1 MIRSILKK
9 SITAVATAAIV
20 FTVGCDTDLGSSDPK
35 MGTMEVRLHDAPG
48 DYDEVNVF
56 VESVQVNRT
65 ESDAG
70 WETITEPNQS
80 YDLLELINGAYEV
93 IGDAVL
99 EAGTYPQMR
108 LILSSDNHNVVIDGE
123 SHDMFIPSG
132 SETGIKLQ
140 INAEIQE
147 DITYVLLLDFDAD
160 RSVVKTGNDA
170 SPVNYLLQ
178 PVIRA
183 TNEAVTGNI
192 DGTVSEVASSVFAI
206 SGTDTLSST
215 ITGPDGEFRLVGLEA
230 GTYTVSVE
238 ASEDGYEIKNIEG
251 VSVMVGENTVLEEEV
266 VLEASSPEAE

>member
-1 MIRSILKK
+1 
-9 SITAVATAAIV
+9 
-20 FTVGCDTDLGSSDPK
+20 
-35 MGTMEVRLHDAPG
+35 MEVRLHDAPG

-123 SHDMFIPSG
+123 SHDKFIPSAT
-132 SETGIKLQ
+132 ETGIKLQ